1 MLEEGS
7 DRKAVGMS
15 VLIELFMTFAKIG
28 LFTFGGGYAML
39 SIIEDICVEKKNWIT
54 HDEMMNITVI
64 AESTP
69 GPIAINCA
77 TYVGYKKGKLPGA
90 ILATLGVAVPSFV
103 IIFVISMFLEGFL
116 EIAWIAHAFQGIKLA
131 VGILILDAALKMI
144 RKMPKKRLQIGIMVA
159 AFIVII
165 LINVLNLHLSSVVVM
180 ITAAL
185 ASVAFFLAGERRR
198 KEEQT

>member
-7 DRKAVGMS
+7 NRKAVGMS

-144 RKMPKKRLQIGIMVA
+144 RKMPKKRLQIGILIVA
-159 AFIVII
+159 FAVIL
-165 LINVLNLHLSSVVVM
+165 LINVLKLHLSSVVVM
-180 ITAAL
+180 IAA
-185 ASVAFFLAGERRR
+185 ASISVAFFLAGERRR

>member
-7 DRKAVGMS
+7 DRKAVGKS

-165 LINVLNLHLSSVVVM
+165 LINVLELHLSSVVVM